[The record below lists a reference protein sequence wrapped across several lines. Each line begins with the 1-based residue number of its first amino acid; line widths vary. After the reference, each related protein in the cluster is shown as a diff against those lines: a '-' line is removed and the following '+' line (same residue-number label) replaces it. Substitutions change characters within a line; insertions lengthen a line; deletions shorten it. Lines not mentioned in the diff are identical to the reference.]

1 MNRDR
6 LLVEAK
12 QRVLDMAEGYEPPAP
27 VSVPAAGPGG
37 RRAMQELLD
46 TLDAKGITTP
56 HDNVVGSHLAEV
68 LSGGGAAAGEMV
80 SAETI
85 CALER
90 EAFLS
95 LAGTPATV
103 ARIEHML
110 SEGRPLR
117 N

>member
-1 MNRDR
+1 
-6 LLVEAK
+6 
-12 QRVLDMAEGYEPPAP
+12 
-27 VSVPAAGPGG
+27 
-37 RRAMQELLD
+37 MQELLD
-46 TLDAKGITTP
+46 TLDSKGITTP

-90 EAFLS
+90 EAFLA

-103 ARIEHML
+103 SVVRCSILTSTGLSTRPSRIFVVDLVWIRSPSRVKAECM
-110 SEGRPLR
+110 
-117 N
+117 